1 MDTGLIINLISPNIA
16 KQINLTLF
24 KTNIPNIIK
33 LANFIFIFIFNYIYL
48 DFNMEEII
56 CPIIF

>member
-1 MDTGLIINLISPNIA
+1 MDTGLITNLISPNIA

-24 KTNIPNIIK
+24 KTNIPNTIK